1 MEKRIIA
8 RGILA
13 GAIGGVVAFLFA
25 RVLVEPVIGRAI
37 DFEDSHT
44 DHMDHMDMGHT
55 ELFSRAVQ
63 ANIGMGFGVLAFGIA
78 MGALFA
84 VVFAVTFGRLGA
96 IGPRALSVLIA
107 TGAFAAVY
115 LVPFL
120 KYPANP
126 PAVGRMETIGER
138 TGLYLVMVLAS
149 VAFAIAAV
157 WLGRHLTTR
166 LGAWNATLVGGAG
179 YVLAV
184 AVVMLVLPAVAE
196 TPEHFPAND
205 LYDFRLYS
213 VGTQLVLWA
222 TIGLVFASLAD
233 RLLRDPASRSRAT
246 ASRRPASRSTST
258 SPRRWNRGT
267 GANSAG
273 S

>member
-1 MEKRIIA
+1 MEKRIIG

-37 DFEDSHT
+37 DFEDSH
-44 DHMDHMDMGHT
+44 MDHTDTGHT

-63 ANIGMGFGVLAFGIA
+63 ANIGMGFGVLAFGVA

-84 VVFAVTFGRLGA
+84 VVFALTYGRLGA

-107 TGAFAAVY
+107 AGGFAAVY

-138 TGLYLVMVLAS
+138 TVLYLVMVLAS
-149 VAFAIAAV
+149 VASAIAAV
-157 WLGRHLTTR
+157 WLGRRLTSR
-166 LGAWNATLVGGAG
+166 LGAWNATLVGAAG

-184 AVVMLVLPAVAE
+184 AAVMSVLPAVGE
-196 TPEHFPAND
+196 TPEHFPAD
-205 LYDFRLYS
+205 ALYDFRLYS
-213 VGTQLVLWA
+213 VGTQLVMWA
-222 TIGLVFASLAD
+222 VIGLVFASLAC
-233 RLLRDPASRSRAT
+233 RLLRERTMSD
-246 ASRRPASRSTST
+246 
-258 SPRRWNRGT
+258 
-267 GANSAG
+267 
-273 S
+273 